1 MKYLI
6 DSHILLWY
14 ISGDQRVSSDTKTI
28 IENRANQ
35 VFISKKYFG

>member
-6 DSHILLWY
+6 DTHILLWY
-14 ISGDQRVSSDTKTI
+14 ISGDQRVSFETKTI

-35 VFISKKYFG
+35 VFISQKYVG

>member
-14 ISGDQRVSSDTKTI
+14 ISGDQRIRSEIKTI
-28 IENRANQ
+28 IGNHANY
-35 VFISKKYFG
+35 VFISQKYFG

>member
-14 ISGDQRVSSDTKTI
+14 ISGDQRVSSEIKTI
-28 IENRANQ
+28 IRNRANPA
-35 VFISKKYFG
+35 FISKKYFG